1 MIRWIRD
8 NFQIKENIRKNIMEK
23 RTVIAIIL
31 SVLVMSVWVKLFA
44 PRKVTTKESAVKT
57 EQKKG
62 IVTPIEGEIE
72 KVKEVEKI
80 EEEAKG
86 KEIIVETDKILASL
100 STLGGG
106 ITGWS
111 IKEKGAWTSL
121 LLKEKT
127 AAPLEF
133 YKEAIF
139 TVNKEELTIDDS
151 YPEGRIIFTYNPPDG
166 DISICKTYKFK
177 KDSYL
182 IELDIKIT
190 NKSGAEKRIE
200 TFTLGWE
207 AGIGPEDVAMK
218 KGRGVQGIKPLLF
231 HEGKLV
237 KKIKMK
243 EGESKEYTGDIKWI
257 GVDNSYFLLALI
269 PEENVFSKV
278 NIEKK
283 EIIPHVKL
291 ITSLELKPGEIKDI
305 KVQMYLGPKEYE
317 RLKKVEK
324 NLEEAVEFGFFGS
337 IGKGVLFIL
346 KFFYK
351 ITGNFGW
358 SIVLLTMVLQVV
370 LLPLTMKSF
379 KSMQSLK
386 KIQPQINMLREKYK
400 EDPKRLNIEMMN
412 LYKTRKVNP
421 FGGCLPMILQIPVFW
436 ALFTTLRNTVELR
449 YAPFIFWIKDLSSYD
464 PLYILPVLMGIV
476 MFLQQKMT
484 TTDPQ
489 QAKIV
494 VFMPVI
500 FVVLFLKFPSGLV
513 LYWFINNIFNL
524 SMQLIVIG
532 QSRKKELIQI
542 TK

>member
-1 MIRWIRD
+1 
-8 NFQIKENIRKNIMEK
+8 MEK
-23 RTVIAIIL
+23 RAVVAIIMSML
-31 SVLVMSVWVKLFA
+31 VLSVWVKFFSPA
-44 PRKVTTKESAVKT
+44 RKEMVKESAVKT
-57 EQKKG
+57 EQKKET
-62 IVTPIEGEIE
+62 VTLSEKEIE
-72 KVKEVEKI
+72 KV
-80 EEEAKG
+80 EEIKVGAKG

-106 ITGWS
+106 INGWS
-111 IKEKGAWTSL
+111 IKEKGSWISL
-121 LLKEKT
+121 LLEEQT
-127 AAPLEF
+127 AAPLDF

-139 TVNKEELTIDDS
+139 TVNKGKLILDES
-151 YPEGRIIFTYNPPDG
+151 YPEGKIIFTYNPPDG
-166 DISICKTYKFK
+166 DISISKAYKFK

-182 IELDIKIT
+182 IELDIKVI

-207 AGIGPEDVAMK
+207 AGVGPEDVAMK
-218 KGRGVQGIKPLLF
+218 KGRGVQGIKPLVF

-237 KKIKMK
+237 KKIKIK
-243 EGESKEYTGDIKWI
+243 EKESKEYTGEIKWI
-257 GVDNSYFLLALI
+257 GVDNSYFLIALI
-269 PEENVFSKV
+269 PEENIFSKA
-278 NIEKK
+278 NIKK
-283 EIIPHVKL
+283 EEIIPQVKL
-291 ITSLELKPGEIKDI
+291 STSLNLKPGEIKDI
-305 KVQMYLGPKEYE
+305 KVHMYLGPKEYE
-317 RLKKVEK
+317 RLKKAGK
-324 NLEEAVEFGFFGS
+324 NLEETVEFGFFGS

-358 SIVLLTMVLQVV
+358 SIVFLTMVLQII

-386 KIQPQINMLREKYK
+386 KIQPQINMLREQYK
-400 EDPKRLNIEMMN
+400 EDPKRLNVEMMS

-489 QAKIV
+489 QAKMV

-524 SMQLIVIG
+524 SMQLIIIR
-532 QSRKKELIQI
+532 QSRKKELIQV